1 MTLFLLKAVYGGLMI
16 KYVDLVTTYPEDIL
30 TKTVVDC
37 VLAQLELKL
46 HYVACPIHHES
57 PQILLVGPVTD
68 LKIEVRGCCQ
78 AFVDQVW
85 RILAAGPA

>member
-1 MTLFLLKAVYGGLMI
+1 MI
-16 KYVDLVTTYPEDIL
+16 KYVDLVTTHAEDTL
-30 TKTVVDC
+30 SKTVLDS
-37 VLAQLELKL
+37 VLAQIELKL
-46 HYVACPIHHES
+46 HYVSCPIHKES

-85 RILAAGPA
+85 LILAAEPV